1 MVMSIP
7 LALKP
12 SYVNAIMIYVIF
24 AAWAALTLS
33 ILVLM
38 EGLSAFLHTLRKF
51 ELKNESKVW
60 GHVIIKAVKS
70 ESSYVSYKM
79 AAPT

>member
-12 SYVNAIMIYVIF
+12 SYVNAVMIYFIF
-24 AAWAALTLS
+24 AAWAALTIS

-51 ELKNESKVW
+51 ELGNVFRAPFLIQGPSY
-60 GHVIIKAVKS
+60 IYFS
-70 ESSYVSYKM
+70 ESV
-79 AAPT
+79 

>member
-7 LALKP
+7 LTLKR
-12 SYVNAIMIYVIF
+12 SYVNAIMIYCIF
-24 AAWAALTLS
+24 AAWAVLTLS

-51 ELKNESKVW
+51 ELLK
-60 GHVIIKAVKS
+60 G
-70 ESSYVSYKM
+70 
-79 AAPT
+79 PTNVEIVFPDVNKK